1 MSKRQEAKLIA
12 SIGAMLP
19 SQQDE
24 RAQATMAGQGLG
36 AYDKEANVF
45 DDTPPSGISGELV
58 PLYQAAYQKAN
69 PAYAI
74 G

>member
-1 MSKRQEAKLIA
+1 MSKNQNKKLVA
-12 SIGAMLP
+12 RVDAMLP
-19 SQQDE
+19 AQLDE
-24 RAQATMAGQGLG
+24 RVQASMAGQGLG
-36 AYDKEANVF
+36 AYDKESEVF
-45 DDTPPSGISGELV
+45 DDTPPSGISGELI